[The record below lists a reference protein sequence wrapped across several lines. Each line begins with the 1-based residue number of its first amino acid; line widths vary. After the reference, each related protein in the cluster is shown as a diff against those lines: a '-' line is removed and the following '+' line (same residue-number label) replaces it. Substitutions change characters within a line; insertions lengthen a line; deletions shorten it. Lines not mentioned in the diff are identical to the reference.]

1 MFSGKHAFVYLKCLC
16 ADDSSVRDGEL
27 HKTPKILLAIANGTS
42 IVTDKWLTD
51 SAKAGHFLSVKA
63 YMPSVPKQEKE
74 WNINLISVA
83 GQPQKVFE
91 GYTVHFTTS
100 SYSAYKTFAEIEQV
114 CKAAGAAKV
123 TKKKMDKSDKVIV
136 LAAEEDAE
144 AEKLM
149 QDGIV
154 CYNRELLPISILRG
168 SLDLDSDEFR
178 LIAAAASNAQETKPK
193 RGRKS

>member
-1 MFSGKHAFVYLKCLC
+1 MFSGKHASVYLNCLC

-27 HKTPKILLAIANGTS
+27 HKTPKILLAIANGTP

-51 SAKAGHFLSVKA
+51 SAKAGHFLSVRA
-63 YMPSVPKQEKE
+63 YTPSVPKQEKD
-74 WNINLISVA
+74 WNFNLISVA

-100 SYSAYKTFAEIEQV
+100 LYSAYKTFAEIEQV

-123 TKKKMDKSDKVIV
+123 TKKKIDKSDKVIV
-136 LAAEEDAE
+136 LAAEEGAE
-144 AEKLM
+144 VEKLM

-193 RGRKS
+193 KGRKN